1 MLTVVGCERTGRSD
15 SGAVAERALVVYCS
29 VDEVFAKG
37 VLQDFQNRTGVAVRP
52 AFDSEAGK
60 TTGLIQRIVAEADA
74 GRPRGDV
81 LWSSEVFNTI
91 QLARRGLLE
100 SYESPVAADIPERFR
115 DPGHRWTGVSV
126 RARALAFDP
135 KRVNVSELPTQW
147 QELAQSKFAG
157 RTAMANPLF
166 GTTRGHVAAMFAMW
180 GPEAGRR
187 FLHEI
192 REGGVRIVDGNSAA
206 VRALIAG
213 QVEFAMTDTDDVWV
227 AQRAGASID
236 LRYLDMGAGGTL
248 VIPCT
253 VAIIKGG
260 PNGTLARQLVDYLL
274 SADAERMLAQSDSR
288 NVPVREALRK
298 ELGMDWSAESVV
310 DYPTVTNAMEESIAA
325 VRDILIR

>member
-1 MLTVVGCERTGRSD
+1 
-15 SGAVAERALVVYCS
+15 
-29 VDEVFAKG
+29 
-37 VLQDFQNRTGVAVRP
+37 
-52 AFDSEAGK
+52 
-60 TTGLIQRIVAEADA
+60 
-74 GRPRGDV
+74 
-81 LWSSEVFNTI
+81 
-91 QLARRGLLE
+91 
-100 SYESPVAADIPERFR
+100 
-115 DPGHRWTGVSV
+115 
-126 RARALAFDP
+126 
-135 KRVNVSELPTQW
+135 
-147 QELAQSKFAG
+147 
-157 RTAMANPLF
+157 
-166 GTTRGHVAAMFAMW
+166 MFAMW